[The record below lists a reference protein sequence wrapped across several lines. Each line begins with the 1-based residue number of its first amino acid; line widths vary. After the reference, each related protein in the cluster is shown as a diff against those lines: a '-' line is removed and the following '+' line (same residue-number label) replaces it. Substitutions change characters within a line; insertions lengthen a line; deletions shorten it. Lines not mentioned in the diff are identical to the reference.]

1 MIKVTINDSDLSIR
15 AEGHAGYDKK
25 GKDIVCAAVSILFY
39 AYAAELLKTGVKT
52 EIKDEGDVFE
62 IVPEGGSRSAY
73 DTVLMGLKLLAEAG
87 ADPARVELLDVP
99 TNDAWCR
106 DHGPVCL
113 VNRATGARLLNHFR
127 YNSWGGKF
135 PPWDLDAAVLMGL
148 ESAVAHVKRQGQGL
162 APATLEALEY
172 LRNRG

>member
-1 MIKVTINDSDLSIR
+1 MINIKVNDSDLSIR

-73 DTVLMGLKLLAEAG
+73 DTVMMGLRLLAESY
-87 ADPARVELLDVP
+87 E
-99 TNDAWCR
+99 
-106 DHGPVCL
+106 
-113 VNRATGARLLNHFR
+113 NHVQIEVR
-127 YNSWGGKF
+127 S
-135 PPWDLDAAVLMGL
+135 
-148 ESAVAHVKRQGQGL
+148 
-162 APATLEALEY
+162 
-172 LRNRG
+172 